1 MKYWLL
7 CASALALVAC
17 SNKETTEVTEPV
29 ETETVEAPV
38 IDAPSEPDTVAKPF
52 YDLEGQYNKFAEV
65 RMYPDTS
72 FLSESERAVVN
83 KLMQIGPIMDD
94 IFLLQRNAENDAIRR
109 RVAATGDPN
118 ALAMFD
124 LHFAHCDGLEDD
136 APFIDGL
143 DACPEGSGFY
153 PVDMSREE
161 FEAHLI
167 ANPDDRADFISGYT
181 VIRRNAEGALYAVP
195 YSVEYSEYIEQI
207 ARLMREAAALTEEPT
222 LEEFL
227 NLRAIAF
234 ETDDYF
240 ESELAWMDL
249 EGAIEIAIGP
259 YEVYDDGLFGY
270 KTAYEMFLTIKD
282 PQASAALDKY
292 KAYLPDMEANLPVEE
307 AYKNTSRGFE
317 SPIAVVDQIK
327 GGGDNSNGVQTIAFN
342 LPNDE
347 RVREAKGAKKVILA
361 NVLGAKY
368 DRILSLIGE
377 RVLVPEQAA
386 LTAKRWMS
394 NNTLF
399 HELSHSLGPGVITVD
414 GRETEVRLELKDQYS
429 GLEEGKADV
438 MGAYNILYMMD
449 RGELNPAERDA
460 FLATYFTGKFR
471 SMRFGTGAAHAK
483 GAAFQYNYFREVGA
497 AEWLP
502 EEGRFRLDF
511 DALAQAVSDLTGIVV
526 RLQGDGDYDAA
537 KAFMDKYTVLDTAA
551 QTVLGKLDDI
561 PYDIRP
567 IYPDSL

>member
-17 SNKETTEVTEPV
+17 SNKDTAEVADPSETSVAETPTS
-29 ETETVEAPV
+29 ETEALTS
-38 IDAPSEPDTVAKPF
+38 DGF
-52 YDLEGQYNKFAEV
+52 YDLDGQYAKFAEV
-65 RMYPDTS
+65 RMDPDTS
-72 FLSESERAVVN
+72 FLSEIEKEVVN
-83 KLMQIGPIMDD
+83 TLMQIGPILDD
-94 IFLLQRNAENDAIRR
+94 VFLLQRNAENDAIRR
-109 RVAATGDPN
+109 RVAATGDPD

-136 APFIDGL
+136 APFIEGL
-143 DACPEGSGFY
+143 DPCPEGSGYY
-153 PVDMSREE
+153 PIDMTREE
-161 FEAHLI
+161 FDAHLV
-167 ANPDDRADFISGYT
+167 ANPDDRDAFTSGYT
-181 VIRRNAEGALYAVP
+181 VIRRNADGALYAVP
-195 YSVEYSEYIEQI
+195 YSVEYSDYLEQ
-207 ARLMREAAALTEEPT
+207 ASRLMREAAAITEEPS
-222 LEEFL
+222 LERFL
-227 NLRAIAF
+227 NLRATAF

-240 ESELAWMDL
+240 DSELAWMDL
-249 EGAIEIAIGP
+249 EGPIEIAIGP
-259 YEVYDDGLFGY
+259 YEVYDDGLFSY
-270 KTAYEMFLTIKD
+270 KTAFEMFLTIKD
-282 PQASAALDKY
+282 PEASAALDKY
-292 KAYLPDMEANLPVEE
+292 KAYLKDMEANLPVEDE
-307 AYKNTSRGFE
+307 YKNTTRGFE

-368 DRILSLIGE
+368 DRILSPIGD
-377 RVLVPEQAA
+377 RVLVADQAA
-386 LTAKRWMS
+386 LTAKKWMS

-438 MGAYNILYMMD
+438 MGAYNILYMME
-449 RGELNPAERDA
+449 RGELDASERNA

-497 AEWLP
+497 AQWLP
-502 EEGRFRLDF
+502 DQERFELDF
-511 DALAQAVSDLTGIVV
+511 DTLAQAISDLTGIVV
-526 RLQGDGDYDAA
+526 RIQGDGNYDAA
-537 KAFMDKYTVLDTAA
+537 KAFMDRYTVLDAEA
-551 QTVLGKLDDI
+551 ETVLGKLDDI

-567 IYPDSL
+567 VYPNRI